1 MSAVKSTQKPR
12 IAIARTARE
21 IQKCHAVMRELRPKF
36 ERAEDFVAQVR
47 RQQKQG
53 YQIAFVEDDDK
64 VRAVAG
70 YRYLESLFSGKFLY
84 LDDLVTRGEDRS
96 RGFGGDLLD
105 WLFDAAVA
113 RGCARLE
120 LDSGVQRADAHRFYF
135 SKRMAITSFHFGRS
149 LDSEKRR
156 PGNKQRP
163 ALVRP
168 RTLQRSAT
176 LLAGLEASQGTAGL
190 ANYGPP
196 KKGPSRPNRRR
207 EGE

>member
-1 MSAVKSTQKPR
+1 MSAAKCTPKPR
-12 IAIARTARE
+12 IAIARTAHE

-36 ERAEDFVAQVR
+36 ERARDFVAQVR

-53 YQIAFVEDDDK
+53 YQIAFVVDSGE

-84 LDDLVTRGEDRS
+84 VDDLVTREEDRS

-105 WLFDAAVA
+105 WLFGEAVKH
-113 RGCARLE
+113 GCARLE

-149 LDSEKRR
+149 LDSKKRR
-156 PGNKQRP
+156 LNVGKKENKNEKHQS
-163 ALVRP
+163 VD
-168 RTLQRSAT
+168 
-176 LLAGLEASQGTAGL
+176 
-190 ANYGPP
+190 
-196 KKGPSRPNRRR
+196 
-207 EGE
+207 

>member
-1 MSAVKSTQKPR
+1 MSAAKSTRKPN
-12 IAIARTARE
+12 ISIARTARE

-36 ERAEDFVAQVR
+36 ERARDFVAQVR

-53 YQIAFVEDDDK
+53 YQIAFVEDDGK

-84 LDDLVTRGEDRS
+84 VDDLVTGEKDRS

-105 WLFDAAVA
+105 WLFDEAAA
-113 RGCARLE
+113 HGCGRLE
-120 LDSGVQRADAHRFYF
+120 LDSGVQRADAHGFYF

-156 PGNKQRP
+156 KRNKQRSP
-163 ALVRP
+163 LVPP
-168 RTLQRSAT
+168 RILRRSAN
-176 LLAGLEASQGTAGL
+176 LLADLETSRV
-190 ANYGPP
+190 
-196 KKGPSRPNRRR
+196 KKRQSRPTRRP
-207 EGE
+207 GG